1 MAKADCLWP
10 GCSEWI
16 FGGEEMADP
25 IREYEAVPVG
35 ETMVRSRRA
44 TDTLEDIVSSAKE
57 FATKIPTTIGR
68 AIEKAVSAGEHALLV
83 KVDDNTL
90 SKIEMLVRAD
100 VARNRPE
107 ALVFL
112 ATEGIKSQQA
122 LFDRIQAKEAEIER
136 LKSELRNIS
145 PAV

>member
-1 MAKADCLWP
+1 MAKVRCLWP
-10 GCSEWI
+10 GCSECI

-25 IREYEAVPVG
+25 VREYEAVPVG

-44 TDTLEDIVSSAKE
+44 TETLEDIVSSAKE

-68 AIEKAVSAGEHALLV
+68 AIEKAVQAGEHALLV
-83 KVDDNTL
+83 KVDDETL
-90 SKIEMLVRAD
+90 KKIEMLVRAD
-100 VARNRPE
+100 VAKNRPE

-112 ATEGIKSQQA
+112 ATEGIKAQQA
-122 LFDRIQAKEAEIER
+122 LFDRIEAKEAEIER

-145 PAV
+145 PAI

>member
-1 MAKADCLWP
+1 
-10 GCSEWI
+10 
-16 FGGEEMADP
+16 MADP